1 MRKKTIFLLYMLF
14 IVPLIAGIYGIIHDQ
29 ITYSISSEY
38 YTNNKFIQFG
48 ISETLRETERLAV
61 CFVGF
66 LATWWVGIP
75 VALFSGGIGI
85 KKLDIQQ
92 FRKLKISSIII
103 TLIITFLFGV
113 IGYFYGLVKFS
124 SISDMPL
131 NIGGKQ
137 DNSELFLVMIK
148 VKDWSSFLI
157 VGTIHN
163 FSYLGGLVGLIVS
176 IIYQIRVLR
185 TTDNISL
192 KS

>member
-1 MRKKTIFLLYMLF
+1 MLF

>member
-1 MRKKTIFLLYMLF
+1 MTKKKIFWLYMFF
-14 IVPLIAGIYGIIHDQ
+14 ILPLIAGIYGIINDQ

-75 VALFSGGIGI
+75 VALLSGGIGI

-92 FRKLKISSIII
+92 FRKLKIKSILI
-103 TLIITFLFGV
+103 TLIITFLFGL
-113 IGYFYGLVKFS
+113 IGYLYGWVKFS

-137 DNSELFLVMIK
+137 DNSELFLAMIK

-176 IIYQIRVLR
+176 IIYQIRVVK